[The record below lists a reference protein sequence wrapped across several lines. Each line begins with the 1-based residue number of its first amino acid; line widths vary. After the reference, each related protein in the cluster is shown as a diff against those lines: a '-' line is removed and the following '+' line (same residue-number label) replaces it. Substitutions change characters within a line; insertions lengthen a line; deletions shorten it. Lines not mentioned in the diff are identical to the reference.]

1 MHAKLPFAA
10 VVLLAAF
17 AHPSFADSSAT
28 QYDVGLARVDVT
40 PETPI
45 RLSGF
50 ASRLTEST
58 GVREHIFA
66 RAMAIQTA
74 DDKEPVVLIT
84 VDSLCIPAAIRDE
97 VAHRLKAKKNIPND
111 HIAICSTHCHTAPM
125 VSNALAHA
133 LRPTRSARPARTN
146 R

>member
-1 MHAKLPFAA
+1 MHAKSP
-10 VVLLAAF
+10 LAAILLLC
-17 AHPSFADSSAT
+17 ASAQSIFADSNPS
-28 QYDVGLARVDVT
+28 QYDVRLARAHIP

-74 DDKEPVVLIT
+74 ADKNPVVLIT

-97 VAHRLKAKKNIPND
+97 VAHRLQAKKKVPNAR
-111 HIAICSTHCHTAPM
+111 IAICSTH
-125 VSNALAHA
+125 
-133 LRPTRSARPARTN
+133 
-146 R
+146 